1 MQVDVED
8 LSSVKKMLR
17 IEIPENDVRRELDSA
32 YEDLGKTAKVK
43 GFRPGKVPRAV
54 LEGMY
59 KKQVRTDVSS
69 KLIQNSFSEALR
81 ETNLKVLGNPKIDPP
96 ELKEKEP
103 YKYEATVEIN
113 PEIGDLTIKGLA
125 LKKKLYTVGDEEIET
140 QVKLLRQQMSELKPL
155 EEERPVAEEDVVMID
170 FEGFKDGKPFSE
182 TPFTEN
188 FPMKIGKGRVA
199 KEFDEQLI
207 GALLGETREINV
219 NFPEDYTN
227 PEMAGKEM
235 MFKATLKE
243 IREEHLPELNDDFAK
258 KYGNENMEA
267 LREKVKESLEEG
279 YKKRT
284 DQELSEQ
291 IFSAFLAEREFE
303 VPETWVELELDGII
317 EETER
322 SFANKNIS
330 MEEMGLTREMMAGKY
345 RETATKQAR
354 RRLLLQ
360 KLIEQ
365 ENLKVSDE
373 EIEKEMQTMADAWGQ
388 PVSHIQDHY
397 KQNPSQLDLFKYA
410 LLEKQ
415 AIKMVI
421 DSSEIEEIDSEAA

>member
-1 MQVDVED
+1 MCCRQHT
-8 LSSVKKMLR
+8 R
-17 IEIPENDVRRELDSA
+17 IEI
-32 YEDLGKTAKVK
+32 G
-43 GFRPGKVPRAV
+43 G
-54 LEGMY
+54 
-59 KKQVRTDVSS
+59 
-69 KLIQNSFSEALR
+69 
-81 ETNLKVLGNPKIDPP
+81 
-96 ELKEKEP
+96 
-103 YKYEATVEIN
+103 
-113 PEIGDLTIKGLA
+113 
-125 LKKKLYTVGDEEIET
+125 
-140 QVKLLRQQMSELKPL
+140 
-155 EEERPVAEEDVVMID
+155 
-170 FEGFKDGKPFSE
+170 
-182 TPFTEN
+182 
-188 FPMKIGKGRVA
+188 
-199 KEFDEQLI
+199 
-207 GALLGETREINV
+207 
-219 NFPEDYTN
+219 
-227 PEMAGKEM
+227 
-235 MFKATLKE
+235 
-243 IREEHLPELNDDFAK
+243 
-258 KYGNENMEA
+258 
-267 LREKVKESLEEG
+267 
-279 YKKRT
+279 
-284 DQELSEQ
+284 EQ

-365 ENLKVSDE
+365 ESLKVSDE